1 MRLAFVTH
9 PREAR
14 RRGASSELTFR
25 GLYMGNIP
33 REEEG
38 CLKNCADNDWQSM
51 LESSSEESLGS
62 KAQAAVHPREKGEQK
77 SLRNSP
83 R

>member
-1 MRLAFVTH
+1 
-9 PREAR
+9 
-14 RRGASSELTFR
+14 
-25 GLYMGNIP
+25 MGNIP

-38 CLKNCADNDWQSM
+38 CLKNCADNDQSM
-51 LESSSEESLGS
+51 LGSSSEESLGS

-77 SLRNSP
+77 SLRNPP

>member
-1 MRLAFVTH
+1 MRLPFVTH
-9 PREAR
+9 PRKAR
-14 RRGASSELTFR
+14 HRGASSELTFR
-25 GLYMGNIP
+25 EPYMGNIP

-38 CLKNCADNDWQSM
+38 CLKNCADNDQSM
-51 LESSSEESLGS
+51 LGSSSEESLGS

-77 SLRNSP
+77 SLRNPP